1 MAKCEEIS
9 ENAKK
14 FIEQS
19 GIGKH
24 GATGSR
30 LLSGNHKLYHKL
42 ESFLCA
48 HYTAEAALV
57 FNSGYDANIGFF
69 SSVPQKGDLIF
80 YDELIHASIREG
92 ISMSYAKSYKFAHND
107 LESLK
112 NKVKTIR
119 SDASEG
125 SECEVYVVTES
136 VFSMDGD
143 SPNLKSFA
151 DFCSKENFHL
161 VVDEAHALGVFGKG
175 LVDIVGISNAVFARI
190 LTFGKALG
198 YHGSAILGSKPL
210 KDYLVNFARSLIYT
224 TAMPPDALAMIL
236 GSYSFL
242 EEERSKRQE
251 QLHSNIHFFKK
262 EVRRLELSVR
272 FLESESA
279 IHCML
284 LPGNDNVKELSQMLE
299 EKGYDVKP
307 ILSPTVKKGEERLR
321 FCLHSYNS
329 KEEIT
334 SLLSHIKEHL
344 N

>member
-1 MAKCEEIS
+1 
-9 ENAKK
+9 
-14 FIEQS
+14 
-19 GIGKH
+19 
-24 GATGSR
+24 
-30 LLSGNHKLYHKL
+30 
-42 ESFLCA
+42 
-48 HYTAEAALV
+48 
-57 FNSGYDANIGFF
+57 
-69 SSVPQKGDLIF
+69 
-80 YDELIHASIREG
+80 
-92 ISMSYAKSYKFAHND
+92 MSYAKSYKFAHND

-112 NKVKTIR
+112 SKVRTIL

-125 SECEVYVVTES
+125 SEYEVYVVTES

-143 SPNLKSFA
+143 SPNLRSFA
-151 DFCSKENFHL
+151 DFCSKEGFHL
-161 VVDEAHALGVFGKG
+161 IVDEAHALGVFDKG
-175 LVDIVGISNAVFARI
+175 LVDSVGISNAVFARI

-198 YHGSAILGSKPL
+198 YHGAAILGSKPL
-210 KDYLVNFARSLIYT
+210 KDYLINFARSLIYT

-242 EEERSKRQE
+242 EKEGSKRQE

-262 EVRRLELSVR
+262 ETERLDLSVR

-284 LPGNDNVKELSQMLE
+284 LPGNDRVKGLSQMLE

-329 KEEIT
+329 TKEISEVL
-334 SLLSHIKEHL
+334 SLVKEQTD
-344 N
+344 